1 MRTRS
6 ARMGCSVDDYTA
18 CAVGCTIEVDG
29 EIYYRAAEDGRL
41 CPSCFDRIL
50 YRLDEAPRIV
60 FELRASLVPIGAG
73 RLEGRVSGSHEV
85 PLPFRDDAL
94 DAADEMFSIL
104 VNWCLS
110 HAHTMGV
117 KVTGSILR
125 LQDAEKDARG
135 LPANLSPQGAAQR
148 VTEVVGW
155 LKKWAGSIAYLPV
168 AGEYHDDIKELVGRM
183 RSKAG
188 LSEPRRRLVDP
199 QGWVCRVCGE
209 AEGTVEVP
217 DVGPMVARCR
227 GCRSVFPV
235 EMKQRKAV
243 AA

>member
-1 MRTRS
+1 M
-6 ARMGCSVDDYTA
+6 DEYQA

-29 EIYYRAAEDGRL
+29 ELYYRAAEDGRL
-41 CPSCFDRIL
+41 CPSCFDRIR

-60 FELRASLVPIGAG
+60 FELRASLVPIGAQK
-73 RLEGRVSGSHEV
+73 LEGRVTGTHEV

-94 DAADEMFSIL
+94 DAADEVFSTL
-104 VNWCLS
+104 ANWCLA
-110 HAHTMGV
+110 HAGSMGV
-117 KVTGSILR
+117 RPPDGLLAFR
-125 LQDAEKDARG
+125 DAEKDALH
-135 LPANLSPQGAAQR
+135 LPANLSPLAGAER
-148 VTEVVGW
+148 VAEVVSW
-155 LKKWAGSIAYLPV
+155 LKVWAPSIAYLPGDDKPNPEIS
-168 AGEYHDDIKELVGRM
+168 AKAYHDDVVQLVGRM

-209 AEGTVEVP
+209 AEGEIEVP
-217 DVGPMVARCR
+217 DVGPMVAVCR